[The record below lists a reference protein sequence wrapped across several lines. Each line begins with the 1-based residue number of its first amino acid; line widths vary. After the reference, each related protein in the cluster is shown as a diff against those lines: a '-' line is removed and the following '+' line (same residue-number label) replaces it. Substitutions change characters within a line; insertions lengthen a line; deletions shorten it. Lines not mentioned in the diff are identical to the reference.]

1 MKTKGTLRIT
11 RDECRLFLSLLEDI
25 ETQRMHE
32 SIEFSIAKLSK
43 MDYFSAME
51 NFRNKLKDYSA
62 DDRRNSE
69 RCISNNYQDLIVR
82 LTKKYKNK

>member
-11 RDECRLFLSLLEDI
+11 RDECRLFLSLLEEI
-25 ETQRMHE
+25 ETNKIHE
-32 SIEFSIAKLSK
+32 SIAFDIAGLSK
-43 MDYFSAME
+43 MDYFSAMT

-69 RCISNNYQDLIVR
+69 RCISNNFDDLMAR
-82 LTKKYKNK
+82 LTKKYNK